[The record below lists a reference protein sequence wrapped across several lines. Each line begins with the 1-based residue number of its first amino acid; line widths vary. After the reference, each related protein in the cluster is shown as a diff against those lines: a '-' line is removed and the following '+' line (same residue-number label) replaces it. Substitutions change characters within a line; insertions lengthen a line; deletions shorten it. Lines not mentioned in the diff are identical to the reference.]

1 MNAQT
6 FFYVTSSSAIII
18 VAFLFVIL
26 IVFGIVI
33 AARIAKTF
41 RNVSRVSGEL
51 SETVKNFREKIKVAT
66 LTNLLN
72 EGLKEMILFVK
83 EKRENKRENE
93 KRKK

>member
-33 AARIAKTF
+33 AARIAKMF

-51 SETVKNFREKIKVAT
+51 SETVKNFREKIKVAA